1 MPSTFVQEELSWVMY
16 QLGGAQGRKT
26 ALFEK
31 GLVASDLVA
40 QWVKPLLV
48 TLRDYIGAHV
58 QVLAAL
64 LLTP

>member
-1 MPSTFVQEELSWVMY
+1 MY